1 MTERYS
7 QDDVVATVTRL
18 THTQLVRF
26 IDGALVKP
34 QREEGVYVFWPVDIS
49 RLELLCDLSID
60 MEMDDVALGIV
71 ISLLDQLHAA
81 RKDLADLASAIDV
94 LPTDLQENILTALKQ
109 R

>member
-26 IDGALVKP
+26 IDGDFVKP
-34 QREEGVYVFWPVDIS
+34 RREEGVYVFLPIDIS
-49 RLELLCDLSID
+49 RLELLCDLTID
-60 MEMDDVALGIV
+60 MEMDDIALGV
-71 ISLLDQLHAA
+71 VVSLLDQLHAA
-81 RKDLADLASAIDV
+81 RRNLADMARAIDG
-94 LPTDLQENILTALKQ
+94 LPADVQENIFAALKP